1 MTFNNHSRL
10 EGQHAFL
17 SASSHHWLNY
27 DVDKLEARY
36 YNYLAVQRGT
46 ELHAFAAQ
54 AIKLGVK
61 LKGNRNT
68 LARYVNDAIGFGMS
82 PEVVLYYSDNCFGT
96 TDAISFDGSILR
108 IHDLKTGANRASFYQ
123 LRIYAALF
131 CLEYNIDPKNIYI
144 ELRIYQYDDY
154 GIDNPPAEEIVKI
167 MDKIKLF
174 DMRIEKIKRGA

>member
-17 SASSHHWLNY
+17 GASGHYWLNY
-27 DVDKLEARY
+27 DIDKLESRY

-61 LKGNRNT
+61 LKGSRNT
-68 LARYVNDAIGFGMS
+68 LARYVNDAIGFGMR
-82 PEVVLYYSDNCFGT
+82 PEVILYYSDNCFGT

-108 IHDLKTGANRASFYQ
+108 IHDLKTGANRASFDQ

-131 CLEYNIDPKNIYI
+131 CLEYDVDPKNIYI

-154 GIDNPPAEEIVKI
+154 GIDNPPAEEIIKI